1 MGVAEDRVAVVV
13 NGNAK
18 RVSDDLVD
26 MLDQIIQS
34 GDLFVSRS
42 LDEGREIARRIVA
55 RRYPTVLT
63 GGGDGTFTQM
73 VTWIVQEAERKG
85 VEPPR
90 FGMLKLGTGNALAW
104 VLGAQ
109 EGVVADLGRLRRE
122 GGSREIRLVDIEG
135 TLSPFAGFGADALT
149 LKHFQDVK
157 DAFRRVPVLRRYG
170 MGGVAYAVSIVG
182 LSMPQVLLKPHDH
195 VRVVNL
201 GGPAQRLGV
210 DGQPVG
216 DPIGPGETLY
226 DGPSRGT
233 WFSTVPYW
241 GFGARIF
248 PFAEDREDRF
258 NLRIVD
264 IGSLDVA
271 WNIRAIWKGTYR
283 DDRLHDFLVE
293 RIGVHF
299 DEPMP
304 LQVGGDLVGV
314 RQDVE
319 VALSKRPIRVVDY
332 YAPPPVE

>member
-109 EGVVADLGRLRRE
+109 EGVVARE
-122 GGSREIRLVDIEG
+122 
-135 TLSPFAGFGADALT
+135 A
-149 LKHFQDVK
+149 H
-157 DAFRRVPVLRRYG
+157 
-170 MGGVAYAVSIVG
+170 
-182 LSMPQVLLKPHDH
+182 
-195 VRVVNL
+195 
-201 GGPAQRLGV
+201 
-210 DGQPVG
+210 
-216 DPIGPGETLY
+216 
-226 DGPSRGT
+226 
-233 WFSTVPYW
+233 
-241 GFGARIF
+241 GARASW
-248 PFAEDREDRF
+248 PHTPA
-258 NLRIVD
+258 
-264 IGSLDVA
+264 
-271 WNIRAIWKGTYR
+271 
-283 DDRLHDFLVE
+283 
-293 RIGVHF
+293 RIG
-299 DEPMP
+299 
-304 LQVGGDLVGV
+304 
-314 RQDVE
+314 
-319 VALSKRPIRVVDY
+319 
-332 YAPPPVE
+332 